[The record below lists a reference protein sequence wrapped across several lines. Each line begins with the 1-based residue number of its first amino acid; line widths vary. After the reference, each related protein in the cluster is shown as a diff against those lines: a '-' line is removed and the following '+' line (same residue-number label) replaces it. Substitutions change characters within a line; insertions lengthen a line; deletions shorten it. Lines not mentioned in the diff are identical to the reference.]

1 MNRHKIY
8 AIAILILCCII
19 AFPKESYANSNKSKI
34 YNNIYIENID
44 MSGLTKEEAI
54 DKFKESIYCNKD
66 INFLYDENIYP
77 LSFDFIELNYNI
89 EDTVEKAFNIGRNK
103 NIVDNTKIKINLK
116 LGDKIN
122 FRLEPKYNNEKINDY
137 IEILC
142 SQINK
147 EPVDATINIEQDNI
161 KVTDEIIG
169 IKINKDTLRE
179 TIIDK
184 IEELDFNET
193 SIPINII
200 KPKYTYENLS
210 KINSVLGSYKT
221 KFNLSN
227 YNRSNNIYIA
237 TNKTNNILLNNN
249 EEFSFNNII
258 GQRSEQAGFKEA
270 PVIINGE
277 MQSGLG
283 GGICQ
288 VSSTIYNAVLY
299 SGLEITEARNH
310 SIPSSYIE
318 KGRDATVS
326 YGAVDL
332 KFRNNYQYP
341 ILIQNK
347 VINDTIVTTIYG
359 NDRYK
364 REIDI
369 VTELVETIPNKTIV
383 KISSIMYNGE
393 NLIQEKGRSGYKIK
407 TYRIYKNKNGE
418 ISSKEYINESYYPPI
433 NKIIIKGTKIRYNG
447 IIV

>member
-8 AIAILILCCII
+8 SIAILILCFII

-54 DKFKESIYCNKD
+54 DKLKESIYCNKE
-66 INFLYDENIYP
+66 INFLYDEHIYP

-103 NIVDNTKIKINLK
+103 NIVDNTKTKINLK

-161 KVTDEIIG
+161 KVTDEVIG
-169 IKINKDTLRE
+169 IKINKDTIRE

-184 IEELDFNET
+184 IDELDFNET

-383 KISSIMYNGE
+383 KESSVMYNGE
-393 NLIQEKGRSGYKIK
+393 NFIQEKGRSGYKIK

>member
-8 AIAILILCCII
+8 SIAILILCFII

-54 DKFKESIYCNKD
+54 DKLKESIYCNKE
-66 INFLYDENIYP
+66 INFLYDEHIYP
-77 LSFDFIELNYNI
+77 LNFDFIELNYNI

-161 KVTDEIIG
+161 KVTDEVIG
-169 IKINKDTLRE
+169 IKINKDTIRE

-184 IEELDFNET
+184 IDELDFNET

-383 KISSIMYNGE
+383 KESSVMYNGE
-393 NLIQEKGRSGYKIK
+393 NFIQEKGRSGYKIK

-418 ISSKEYINESYYPPI
+418 ILSKEYINESYYPPI